1 MTDFYEVNYDNF
13 IMISEKDKNDKTNK
27 IREEMLKICFENYKN
42 IGFNPKIGKN
52 IFDELSILLEANNID
67 KITDVQHIGG
77 MKANDFVI
85 KYLHK
90 NKEKILNIDFKFN
103 VKNIKN
109 LAQVKQIYTTNK
121 KLQNFIKEESYH
133 KFYYENYLDKILEYL
148 ATKNIILDK
157 PEYSFYVSKV
167 NNFDKKTMDKFFNV
181 LKTNQKKYTKEY
193 KKIVDTSISMYLDKY
208 GKNNDIEIL
217 IDNLE
222 STENKAYLLFKNNKF
237 YLENMSSTKIKS
249 FSKIKNNNTLVFDT
263 NDNKK
268 IEMMLRWKNGAGC
281 IGSAWQIKIV

>member
-1 MTDFYEVNYDNF
+1 MTDYYENNYDNF
-13 IMISEKDKNDKTNK
+13 IMISSKDKNDKSNK

-42 IGFNPKIGKN
+42 INFNPKTGKN

-77 MKANDFVI
+77 TKANDFVI

-90 NKEKILNIDFKFN
+90 NEEKILNIDFKFN

-121 KLQNFIKEESYH
+121 KLQNFIKDKSYH
-133 KFYYENYLDKILEYL
+133 EFYYENYLDRILEYL
-148 ATKNIILDK
+148 ATKNIILEK

-167 NNFDKKTMDKFFNV
+167 NNFDKKTMDNFFNV
-181 LKTNQKKYTKEY
+181 MKTNQKKYSKEY
-193 KKIVDTSISMYLDKY
+193 KKIVDISISAYLDKY
-208 GKNNDIEIL
+208 GKNNEIEIL
-217 IDNLE
+217 VNNLE

-249 FSKIKNNNTLVFDT
+249 FSKIKNNNILVFET
-263 NDNKK
+263 NDDKK

-281 IGSAWQIKIV
+281 VGSAWQIKIV